1 VKPNPRII
9 IAEDNRIN
17 LLLVS
22 TIISKSLENVEIR
35 EALDGR
41 EALNLYQEWVPDLI
55 FMDIQ
60 MPELNGY
67 EATEAIRSVEV
78 GQNLKRVPIVALT
91 AGAEKSEKDKC
102 TQAGMDD
109 YISKPFTKEI
119 LVAIL
124 NKWL

>member
-1 VKPNPRII
+1 MKPNPRII